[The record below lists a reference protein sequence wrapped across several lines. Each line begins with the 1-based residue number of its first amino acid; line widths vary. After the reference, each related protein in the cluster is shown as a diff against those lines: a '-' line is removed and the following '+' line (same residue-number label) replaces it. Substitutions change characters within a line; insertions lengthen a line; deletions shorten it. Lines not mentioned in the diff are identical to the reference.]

1 MGCQIG
7 IVGVDVN
14 VAGVVQLVHKEKE
27 TRIYMHERAD
37 VDVAAIPDFLAEYG
51 RRIQFKATA
60 KNPYFLV
67 NMNGFKGQ
75 GLLLEEKSL
84 VENMLRILCHKELN

>member
-1 MGCQIG
+1 
-7 IVGVDVN
+7 
-14 VAGVVQLVHKEKE
+14 
-27 TRIYMHERAD
+27 MHERAD

-75 GLLLEEKSL
+75 GCFWKKNIGREYAENSL
-84 VENMLRILCHKELN
+84 P